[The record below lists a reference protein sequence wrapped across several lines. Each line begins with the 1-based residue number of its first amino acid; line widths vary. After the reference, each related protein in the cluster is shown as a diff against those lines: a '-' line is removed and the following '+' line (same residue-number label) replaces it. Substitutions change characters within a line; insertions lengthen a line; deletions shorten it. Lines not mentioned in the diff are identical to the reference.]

1 MKNKTMR
8 ILILICCLL
17 LTGGCMTKGNVISEA
32 NDIVNDYNEGNIDYD
47 QTSVKLENLLSE
59 TDDNDCEEYIRN
71 LQELIS
77 KLKQSKT
84 DFTAAEQAYSKAD
97 YKEAISKYENVIS
110 GDSNYD
116 EAMSKLTDSKK
127 KFIEITDQKA
137 KIYLDDNKYVEAVS
151 VYETAQKTYDDNTLS
166 SKIADVKQK
175 YRTYLENKAKEF
187 EEQKDWASAVQTYN
201 KLMDYFQDQAYE
213 VEITNAQNTCVN
225 NAIDKSEK
233 ALKKGNY
240 NDAKSALSVAEG
252 VVPDSKEL
260 KEQRE
265 RVNSFCPVA
274 LTDIDPFYEDSEDP
288 YYLEIDKW
296 VAQDKDNLGNGGNSG
311 IKIINSGTSN
321 RWVTI
326 SYMIN
331 GEYDTLTGTFALSY
345 DSKDCTDE
353 SNYGAQLIIYNEDD
367 EMIYGTD
374 AILGGVE
381 PIDVNVNISG
391 VKELKV
397 CFYSGNS
404 SWFGS
409 STFIFGFVNPTLHK
423 NYVAPKK

>member
-47 QTSVKLENLLSE
+47 QTSVKLANLLSE

-71 LQELIS
+71 LQELTS

-97 YKEAISKYENVIS
+97 YKDAISKYAKVIS

-116 EAMSKLTDSKK
+116 ESVSKLAESKK
-127 KFIEITDQKA
+127 KFIEIADQKA
-137 KIYLDDNKYVEAVS
+137 KIYLDDNKYLEAVS
-151 VYETAQKTYDDNTLS
+151 VYETAQKTYDDNTLD

-175 YRTYLENKAKEF
+175 YRTYLEDKAKKF
-187 EEQKDWASAVQTYN
+187 EKDKDWASAVQTYN

-225 NAIDKSEK
+225 NAINKSEK

-274 LTDIDPFYEDSEDP
+274 LTDIDPFYQKTDSS
-288 YYLEIDKW
+288 YLEIDKW
-296 VAQDKDNLGNGGNSG
+296 TAQDTDNLGNGGKSG
-311 IKIINSGTSN
+311 IKIINEGARN
-321 RWVTI
+321 EWVTI
-326 SYMIN
+326 SYMLN
-331 GEYDTLTGTFALSY
+331 GEYDTLTGTFSLSY
-345 DSKDCTDE
+345 DSRDCTDE
-353 SNYGAQLIIYNEDD
+353 EDFGAQLVIYNDED
-367 EMIYGTD
+367 EMIFLTD
-374 AILGGVE
+374 QLLGGVE
-381 PIDVNVNISG
+381 PIDVNVDISG

-397 CFYSGNS
+397 CFYSGNN
-404 SWFGS
+404 SWFS
-409 STFIFGFVNPTLHK
+409 SSSFIFGFVNPMLHK
-423 NYVAPKK
+423 NYEAPKK

>member
-1 MKNKTMR
+1 MKKKR
-8 ILILICCLL
+8 IQTIILATCLL
-17 LTGGCMTKGNVISEA
+17 LTSGCMSKGKIISTA
-32 NDIVNDYNEGNIDYD
+32 NEIVNNYNEESLDYD
-47 QTSVKLENLLSE
+47 QASMQLNDLLSE
-59 TDDNDCEEYIRN
+59 IDDSDSEVYIQN
-71 LQELIS
+71 LQELMD

-84 DFTAAEQAYSKAD
+84 DFSAAEQAYSKAD
-97 YKEAISKYENVIS
+97 YKDAISKYAKVIS

-116 EAMSKLTDSKK
+116 ESVSKLAESKK
-127 KFIEITDQKA
+127 KFIEIADQKA
-137 KIYLDDNKYVEAVS
+137 KIYLDDNKYLEAVS
-151 VYETAQKTYDDNTLS
+151 VYETAQKTYDDNTLD

-175 YRTYLENKAKEF
+175 YRIYLEDKAKKF
-187 EEQKDWASAVQTYN
+187 EKDKDWASVIQTYN
-201 KLMDYFQDQAYE
+201 KLKDYFQDNSYE

-225 NAIDKSEK
+225 SAIKKSEK

-240 NDAKSALSVAEG
+240 NDAKSALSIAEG

-274 LTDIDPFYEDSEDP
+274 LTDIDPFYEKTDSS
-288 YYLEIDKW
+288 YLEIDKW
-296 VAQDKDNLGNGGNSG
+296 TAQDTDNLGNGGNSG
-311 IKIINSGTSN
+311 IKIINEGARN
-321 RWVTI
+321 EWVTI
-326 SYMIN
+326 SYMLN
-331 GEYDTLTGTFALSY
+331 GEYDTLTGTFSLSY
-345 DSKDCTDE
+345 DSRDCTDE
-353 SNYGAQLIIYNEDD
+353 DDFGAQLVIYNDED
-367 EMIYGTD
+367 EMIFLT
-374 AILGGVE
+374 AQLLGGVE

-409 STFIFGFVNPTLHK
+409 STFIFGFVNPMLHK